1 VRRDMITQNS
11 GRKWMRLALVAGLGM
26 VWTSGVLAQE
36 AAPPAAPE
44 AAPAAAA
51 EPAAPAVAAPAAPA
65 AAAGQLELNKAAEG
79 EQKAEVDTSFW
90 AVVVGSGFLGVVLWI
105 GLLATLISMIYF
117 TVDCAM
123 TVKVARIIPSALVQQ
138 VTESMSQGD
147 VVKALQQCKDEP
159 SPMANILMAAFS
171 HVEEGFDTIQEAVQV
186 AAEFESERLM
196 QHISWLSVT
205 ASLAPMLGL
214 LGTVQGMIAAFAGL
228 ATGGA
233 ANTGMLALA
242 ISQALWTTAAGLCV
256 AIPAITSFTV
266 FRNLANRV
274 ALRMQAITM
283 DLIKDLRNVEVV
295 AE

>member
-1 VRRDMITQNS
+1 MSSHNAV
-11 GRKWMRLALVAGLGM
+11 RKWMSLSLVALVGVMMAGK
-26 VWTSGVLAQE
+26 VWAQD
-36 AAPPAAPE
+36 A

-51 EPAAPAVAAPAAPA
+51 PAAVAAPAAG
-65 AAAGQLELNKAAEG
+65 AGGLELTKEAE
-79 EQKAEVDTSFW
+79 AEKKPELDTSFW
-90 AVVVGSGFLGVVLWI
+90 AVVVGSGSLGVILWI
-105 GLLATLISMIYF
+105 GLLGTMISMIYF
-117 TVDCAM
+117 TVDCSM
-123 TVKVARIIPSALVQQ
+123 TVKVQRIIPPSLIQK

-159 SPMANILMAAFS
+159 SPMSNILVAAFS
-171 HVEEGFDTIQEAVQV
+171 HVEEGFDTIQEAVSV

-266 FRNLANRV
+266 FRNLANRM